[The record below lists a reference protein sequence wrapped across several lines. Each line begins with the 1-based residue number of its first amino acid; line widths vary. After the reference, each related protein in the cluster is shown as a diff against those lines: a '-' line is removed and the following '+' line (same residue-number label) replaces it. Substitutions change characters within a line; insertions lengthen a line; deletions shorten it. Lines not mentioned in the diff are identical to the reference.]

1 MRLTPQQIAEIKSV
15 AQEVW
20 GSAVQVRLF
29 GSRVDDARK
38 GGDIDLY
45 ISGINLG
52 PEAELDTKLRFLVQ
66 LKQRL
71 GDQRIDVVFAPPPGQ
86 PRQPI
91 QRVAESSGVP
101 L

>member
-1 MRLTPQQIAEIKSV
+1 MRLTSQQIVEIKAV

-20 GSAVQVRLF
+20 GRAVQVRLF
-29 GSRVDDARK
+29 GSRVDDERR

-45 ISGINLG
+45 ISGVKLDA
-52 PEAELDTKLRFLVQ
+52 EAELETKLRFLVK

-71 GDQRIDVVFAPPPGQ
+71 GEQRIDVVFAPAADQPG
-86 PRQPI
+86 QPI
-91 QRVAESSGVP
+91 QRMAESTGVP